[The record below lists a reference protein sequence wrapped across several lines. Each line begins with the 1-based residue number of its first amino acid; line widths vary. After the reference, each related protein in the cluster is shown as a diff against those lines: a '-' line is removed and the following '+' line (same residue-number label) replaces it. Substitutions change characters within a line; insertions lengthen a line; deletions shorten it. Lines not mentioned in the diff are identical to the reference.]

1 MSMKNMIIGLIVV
14 AVVVFGAI
22 YAFVLPSSDR
32 MAEGLHIGNVAI
44 GNMTKEEAKA
54 TLTKV
59 CQQAETDGNVLELME
74 NEEKSWYVKAKEF
87 DFSVDVDAT
96 VERAYAVGREG
107 NIFTCIKDA
116 YEVRSN
122 HEMVGYVVRYDEEK
136 LTSIIN
142 NIRDMIE
149 VKPIEASLKVVNRKV
164 VIQPNQTGY
173 LVDTDAVLADVRNFG
188 SQLPYRVS
196 LHTKTIVAKRTT
208 EDLAEFKD
216 VLGIYTTYFSTA
228 AVGRTHNIHLAAGA
242 IDGLIMKPNDVF
254 SFNDVVGYRSAE
266 RGYQEAPVIVNGKME
281 PGIGGGI
288 CQVSTTMYNA
298 VLLADLGVVERKPH
312 FFPATY
318 VPKGLD
324 ATVNY
329 GTIDFRF
336 RNTRQS
342 DIYLWLNVVGN
353 QITVAVLGNTE
364 KEPVSKVSYRSRV
377 EEVIP
382 MEIVKIEDATVP
394 SGQEVVEEKGNQGYI
409 TATYR
414 VENGESKLAYR
425 DRYPATKRVI
435 HVGPKAVEP
444 KVSVKKEADRENRTE
459 ENNTTNIAEQKP
471 TQNTAVS
478 NTLPPKPSAERE
490 ADR

>member
-1 MSMKNMIIGLIVV
+1 MDMKKLVIGLIAV

-22 YAFVLPSSDR
+22 YAFILPSSER
-32 MAEGLHIGNVAI
+32 MADGLHIGNVAI
-44 GNMTKEEAKA
+44 GNMTKEEAKVA
-54 TLTKV
+54 LTKV
-59 CQQAETDGNVLELME
+59 CRQAEADGDVLELME
-74 NEEKSWYVKAKEF
+74 NEEKIWHVKAKEF
-87 DFSVDVDAT
+87 DFAVDVDAT

-116 YEVRSN
+116 YEARSN
-122 HEMVGYVVRYDEEK
+122 HDMIGYVVQYDEEK

-142 NIRDMIE
+142 GIRDMIE
-149 VKPIEASLKVVNRKV
+149 VKPIEASLKVVDRKV

-173 LVDTDAVLADVRNFG
+173 LVDTDAVLNDVRNFG

-196 LHTKTIVAKRTT
+196 LHTKTIIAKRTT

-312 FFPATY
+312 FFPA
-318 VPKGLD
+318 
-324 ATVNY
+324 
-329 GTIDFRF
+329 
-336 RNTRQS
+336 
-342 DIYLWLNVVGN
+342 
-353 QITVAVLGNTE
+353 
-364 KEPVSKVSYRSRV
+364 
-377 EEVIP
+377 
-382 MEIVKIEDATVP
+382 
-394 SGQEVVEEKGNQGYI
+394 
-409 TATYR
+409 
-414 VENGESKLAYR
+414 
-425 DRYPATKRVI
+425 
-435 HVGPKAVEP
+435 
-444 KVSVKKEADRENRTE
+444 
-459 ENNTTNIAEQKP
+459 
-471 TQNTAVS
+471 
-478 NTLPPKPSAERE
+478 
-490 ADR
+490 

>member
-1 MSMKNMIIGLIVV
+1 MDMKKLVIGLIAV

-22 YAFVLPSSDR
+22 YAFILPSSER
-32 MAEGLHIGNVAI
+32 MADGLHIGNVAI
-44 GNMTKEEAKA
+44 GNMTKEEAKVA
-54 TLTKV
+54 LTKV
-59 CQQAETDGNVLELME
+59 CRQAEADGDVLELME
-74 NEEKSWYVKAKEF
+74 NEEKIWHVKAKEF
-87 DFSVDVDAT
+87 DFAVDVDAT

-116 YEVRSN
+116 YEARSN
-122 HEMVGYVVRYDEEK
+122 HDMIGYVVQYDEEK

-142 NIRDMIE
+142 GIRDMIE
-149 VKPIEASLKVVNRKV
+149 VKPIEASLKVVDRKV

-173 LVDTDAVLADVRNFG
+173 LVDTDAVLNDVRNFG

-196 LHTKTIVAKRTT
+196 LHTKTIIAKRTT

-342 DIYLWLNVVGN
+342 DIYLWLHVVGN
-353 QITVAVLGNTE
+353 QITVAVLGNAE
-364 KEPVSKVSYRSRV
+364 KEPVPKVRYQSSI
-377 EEVIP
+377 EEVLP
-382 MEIVKIEDATVP
+382 MEIVKIDDATVP
-394 SGQEVVEEKGNQGYI
+394 SGQEVVEEKGNQGYV

-414 VENGESKLAYR
+414 VENGVARLAYR

-435 HVGPKAVEP
+435 KVGPKAVEP
-444 KVSVKKEADRENRTE
+444 KRSVEKEANKVTPTE
-459 ENNTTNIAEQKP
+459 QNTANIAEPKP
-471 TQNTAVS
+471 TERTTVTNV
-478 NTLPPKPSAERE
+478 LPPKPPAERDS
-490 ADR
+490 AR